1 MIVTG
6 VLYWWDER
14 RRKYDEVVGLER
26 IHGFGDGDVL
36 ILAVWGIFFQ
46 AGVVLILW
54 LALMLMIVAYIVV
67 VVSRWARGDRRG
79 ENI

>member
-1 MIVTG
+1 MINIALKTLKLQLFVE
-6 VLYWWDER
+6 L
-14 RRKYDEVVGLER
+14 VVV
-26 IHGFGDGDVL
+26 FCYNGDVL
-36 ILAVWGIFFQ
+36 ILAVWSIFFQ
-46 AGVVLILW
+46 AGVVFILW

>member
-1 MIVTG
+1 MINIALKTLKLQLFVE
-6 VLYWWDER
+6 W
-14 RRKYDEVVGLER
+14 VVV
-26 IHGFGDGDVL
+26 FCYNGDVL
-36 ILAVWGIFFQ
+36 ILAVWSIFFQ
-46 AGVVLILW
+46 AGVVFILW